1 MNILRLST
9 FVLML
14 AGLPLVGACNQQK
27 PAASTAPDSAA
38 KAGTDQPRTLIG
50 KTVAREIDKARKEL
64 APGNISLNGHDV
76 TINGRDY
83 ARTDNDTR
91 PKAEITPQGD
101 FLLDGKAVAVNPA
114 QRAMLLQYRGQ
125 IIAIADAGMT
135 LGSKGAELAGKAVG
149 ESLGA
154 LFSGDADA
162 IGKRVEAEADKLKA
176 EVKLLC
182 GQLPPMLATQQQ
194 LAASLPQFKPYAT
207 MTQDDVDDCAR
218 DIDRE
223 GAWAKR

>member
-1 MNILRLST
+1 MNILRTST
-9 FVLML
+9 FLLMFV
-14 AGLPLVGACNQQK
+14 GLPLVGACSQQQ
-27 PAASTAPDSAA
+27 PGATAPDKVA
-38 KAGTDQPRTLIG
+38 KVETDKPQTLIG
-50 KTVAREIDKARKEL
+50 KTVAKEIDKARKEL
-64 APGNISLNGHDV
+64 ATGNISLNGHDV

-83 ARTDNDTR
+83 ARTDDDSR
-91 PKAEITPQGD
+91 PRAEITPQGD
-101 FLLDGKAVAVNPA
+101 LLLDGKAVAVTPP

-162 IGKRVEAEADKLKA
+162 IGERVEAEADKLKA
-176 EVKLLC
+176 EAKLLC
-182 GQLPPMLATQQQ
+182 AQLPPMLATQQQ

-207 MTQDDVDDCAR
+207 LTRDDVDDCAD
-218 DIDRE
+218 DIDHK
-223 GAWAKR
+223 GAWSTR

>member
-1 MNILRLST
+1 MNILRTGT

-14 AGLPLVGACNQQK
+14 VGLPLVGACNQQ
-27 PAASTAPDSAA
+27 PAATAPEKVVKVEKD
-38 KAGTDQPRTLIG
+38 KPQTLIG

-64 APGNISLNGHDV
+64 GTGNISLNGHDV

>member
-1 MNILRLST
+1 MAIVVDQRRLGAALDT
-9 FVLML
+9 D
-14 AGLPLVGACNQQK
+14 AGVRRAVDVHD
-27 PAASTAPDSAA
+27 AEAVARHADSAVIA
-38 KAGTDQPRTLIG
+38 SGTDPERAT
-50 KTVAREIDKARKEL
+50 
-64 APGNISLNGHDV
+64 ISLNGHDV

-101 FLLDGKAVAVNPA
+101 FLLDGKAVTVTPA

-176 EVKLLC
+176 EVRLLC